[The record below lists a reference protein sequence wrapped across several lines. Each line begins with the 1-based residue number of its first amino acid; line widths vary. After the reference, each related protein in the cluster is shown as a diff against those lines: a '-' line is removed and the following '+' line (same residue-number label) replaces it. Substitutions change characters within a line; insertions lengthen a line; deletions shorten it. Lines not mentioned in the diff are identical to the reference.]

1 MMPVAPSLL
10 LRPLQGDERHM
21 IGEAI
26 NTVLAETPFCTQLD
40 PATIYEQLYAANP
53 PSLHPVNWQGFER
66 IAAWRARR
74 LEGFIDAA
82 VGLDSDNIDSPDY
95 AQIGLLRFF
104 LLVERGERADAIAA
118 ALLAAAEEFWRSSG
132 VAYIKAFHYSTGYPM
147 FQAGLGAI
155 PGDWAQEVRAL
166 TAAGY
171 HFVDRY
177 YCLARAL
184 IDPVEE
190 TMPTAQLSLVYGG
203 TPSDRNYQLY
213 RRADWVGTARVVAF
227 NIEEAVGG
235 HRLAKLMHLELDP
248 AWRGQDI
255 GKWLLKRIINDYTL
269 QGYSQLIAHVPS
281 HLHVAVS
288 LLTQAG
294 FIEEN
299 YRGYSLEKTLLT

>member
-10 LRPLQGDERHM
+10 LRPLQGDERHI

-40 PATIYEQLYAANP
+40 PAALYEQLYAPNP
-53 PSLHPVNWQGFER
+53 PSLHRVQWQRFER
-66 IAAWRARR
+66 IGAWRARR
-74 LEGFIDAA
+74 LEGLIDAA

-95 AQIGLLRFF
+95 AQLGLLRFF
-104 LLVERGERADAIAA
+104 LLVDRSERSDEVAQS
-118 ALLAAAEEFWRSSG
+118 LLAAAEEFWRNNG
-132 VAYIKAFHYSTGYPM
+132 VGHIKAFHYSTGYPM

-155 PGDWAQEVRAL
+155 PGDWDQEVRAL

-171 HFVDRY
+171 YFVDRY

-190 TMPTAQLSLVYGG
+190 TIPVAQLSLVYSG
-203 TPSDRNYQLY
+203 TSSDRNYQLY
-213 RRADWVGTARVVAF
+213 RRADWIGTARVVAF

-281 HLHVAVS
+281 QQHVAVS